1 MSKYEP
7 LTDEEIVSLTGR
19 LTREAVSFHDSEL
32 SDEREVVLQYYDGD
46 APRRSAR
53 ATSSYV
59 SQDVYDSTEQAT
71 AAILEVFTGNGTVG
85 KFAPVGP
92 EDVAAAEQAT
102 RYCDHVIFEKNDGF
116 EFFQTAIKDGLMGRN
131 GLGKVY
137 WDEEETFFTEEFF
150 GLSED
155 EVEVLIDHDEFH
167 ELEELAQDNETGL
180 YEGRLIKRRVS
191 KQVRLENIAPEEFG
205 ITPRARTMETAP
217 IVFHR
222 MHKTISDLIEMG
234 LTEEEI
240 QKARGG
246 EADIGETDPE
256 QERRFEGIDES
267 TSELDEPAQEQGEEI
282 WLYESYL
289 RLDIDGNGVQR
300 LWKIIHANSVLIHK
314 EPVDFYP
321 FIWWAPVPRSHSFW
335 GNNWAEKIVPTQN
348 AKTTLTRGILDH
360 VVATNRPRYE
370 VVKGTLKSAKEITDD
385 RFGGVINVNR
395 PDSIKPL
402 PQGQLNSFTFPTLQL
417 LQDDLEDTTG
427 VSSLMTGLNKDA
439 ISKQNS
445 ADMVQQ
451 LTTMSQARLKTM
463 ARNFANHWVRPLYR
477 LVYRLAMENDDTQ
490 TIIEIN
496 GDYVPINPTNFKERS
511 DFKLEYSVGYGEK
524 EKAAQRWLQ
533 VDGFLSQSAPSQYG
547 PQQKF
552 RVLSKALENFGIKD
566 TQNYLIPEPPP
577 PPPDPFAVAQLQ
589 MEQRKMQLE
598 EAKLQLEAAKLQ
610 GEQGAKVQELLLAQQ
625 KERNSLAL
633 AIDKQDLAEQQHEA
647 KQRIAE
653 EELELLKKG
662 QNNPDQNRGII
673 SPNS

>member
-1 MSKYEP
+1 MSEYKP
-7 LTDEEIVSLTGR
+7 MTDEEIVTVAGR

-32 SDEREVVLQYYDGD
+32 SDEREVVLQYFDGD
-46 APRRSAR
+46 APKRSAR

-59 SQDVYDSTEQAT
+59 SQDVYDSVEQAT
-71 AAILEVFTGNGTVG
+71 AAILEVFTGDGGVG
-85 KFAPVGP
+85 KFCPTGP
-92 EDVAAAEQAT
+92 EDVEAAEQAT
-102 RYCDHVIFEKNDGF
+102 RYCDYAIFERNDGF
-116 EFFQTAIKDGLMGRN
+116 AFFQTAIKDGLMGRN

-137 WDEEETFFTEEFF
+137 WDEEETFFTEEFE
-150 GLSED
+150 GLSMD
-155 EVEVLIDHDEFH
+155 EVEVLIDDEEFH
-167 ELEELAQDNETGL
+167 ELEELVNDTETGL
-180 YEGRLIKRRVS
+180 LEGRIIKRRVD
-191 KQVRLENIAPEEFG
+191 KLVRLENVAPEEFG

-222 MHKTISDLIEMG
+222 MHKTISDLIQMG
-234 LTEEEI
+234 LTHEEI

-282 WLYESYL
+282 WLYESYMK
-289 RLDIDGNGVQR
+289 LDIDGDGVQR

-335 GNNWAEKIVPTQN
+335 GNNWAEKIIPTQN

-370 VVKGTLKSAKEITDD
+370 VVKGTIKAAKELTDD
-385 RFGGVINVNR
+385 RFGGVVNVTR

-402 PQGQLNSFTFPTLQL
+402 PQGQLNPYTFSTIQL

-445 ADMVQQ
+445 ADMVNQ
-451 LTTMSQARLKTM
+451 LTSLSQSRLKTM

-490 TIIEIN
+490 TILEIN
-496 GDYVPINPTNFKERS
+496 GSFVPVNPTAFKERT
-511 DFKLEYSVGYGEK
+511 DFQLEYAVGFGEK
-524 EKAAQRWLQ
+524 EKRAQRWLQ
-533 VDGFLSQSAPSQYG
+533 IDGVLSQTAPAQYG

-552 RVLSKALENFGIKD
+552 RVLSKALENYGIKD
-566 TQNYLIPEPPP
+566 TQNYVMPQPPEPQ
-577 PPPDPFAVAQLQ
+577 PDPVAVMQMQ
-589 MEQRKMQLE
+589 MEQKRLQLE
-598 EAKLQLEAAKLQ
+598 EAKVQIEVSKLQ
-610 GEQGAKVQELLLAQQ
+610 ADQQAKFQELALQQQ
-625 KERNSLAL
+625 KERNSFAL
-633 AIDKQDLAEQQHEA
+633 SMDKQDLAEQQHVSR
-647 KQRIAE
+647 QRIAE
-653 EELELLKKG
+653 EELALLKAG
-662 QNNPDQNRGII
+662 QNKEDQNRGII